1 MQPNQLPYFLQVVQ
15 ALGPT
20 FVAVV
25 VGLFAGYIGWRQ
37 WLTGNYRLR
46 LDMFDRR
53 YSMYEATKLLF
64 GQIAI
69 NGTVTSTDF
78 AEFRD
83 KIRGA
88 EFFFDGEAK
97 LFFTRLLELS
107 WRANLARSRQRRTKD
122 DTTLNK
128 LFDEEDKCLEL
139 VDAEGPNL
147 ERIFSRYLDLSKIGL

>member
-1 MQPNQLPYFLQVVQ
+1 MQPNQLPYFLQLIQ

-20 FVAVV
+20 LVAVV

-37 WLTGNYRLR
+37 WLTGNHRLR

-53 YSMYEATKLLF
+53 YSIYEATKFLF

-69 NGTVTSTDF
+69 NGSVTSTDF

-97 LFFTRLLELS
+97 QFFTRLLELS
-107 WRANLARSRQRRTKD
+107 WRAYLAHSKQGRTKND
-122 DTTLNK
+122 ATLNK
-128 LFDEEDKCLEL
+128 LFDEEDQCLKL

-147 ERIFSRYLDLSKIGL
+147 ERIFSKYLDLSKIGL

>member
-1 MQPNQLPYFLQVVQ
+1 MQPNQLPYFLQVIQ
-15 ALGPT
+15 ALGPAL
-20 FVAVV
+20 VAIV

-53 YSMYEATKLLF
+53 YAMYEATKLLF

-69 NGTVTSTDF
+69 NGTVTSIDF

-88 EFFFDGEAK
+88 EFFFDGEARE
-97 LFFTRLLELS
+97 FFKRLLELS
-107 WRANLARSRQRRTKD
+107 WRAYMARSRQRRIKD
-122 DTTLNK
+122 DATLNK
-128 LFDEEDKCLEL
+128 LFDEEDQCLKL